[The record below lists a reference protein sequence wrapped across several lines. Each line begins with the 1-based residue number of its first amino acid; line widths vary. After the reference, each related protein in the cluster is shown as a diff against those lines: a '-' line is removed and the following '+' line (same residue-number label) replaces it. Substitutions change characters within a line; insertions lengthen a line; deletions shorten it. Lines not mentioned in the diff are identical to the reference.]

1 MSTIVRST
9 AMNTVAWYWDGLG
22 LGRLAGLHRLHTDAP
37 HGTLVPQ
44 RMHRSNRSV

>member
-1 MSTIVRST
+1 MTSIAPTTVRK
-9 AMNTVAWYWDGLG
+9 TVAWYWDGLG

-37 HGTLVPQ
+37 QGTLVPQ